1 MNPELLGNL
10 RDIHEPLPPPFWPPA
25 PGWWILAFLILVL
38 IAVATYL
45 AWRRYRAI
53 ERARMPYRVAERELA
68 AAFADYT
75 NGRGDDRT
83 FADAANAILKRLIAQ
98 HENRA
103 STTSFGRDW
112 VEEIVERFDRPD
124 LFQLLDAT
132 LGGAR
137 YRPGFEGQVRETY
150 DRLTELIQENQ
161 AVARP

>member
-68 AAFADYT
+68 RHSPT
-75 NGRGDDRT
+75 TLTVGVT
-83 FADAANAILKRLIAQ
+83 IARSPTRQ
-98 HENRA
+98 TR
-103 STTSFGRDW
+103 S
-112 VEEIVERFDRPD
+112 
-124 LFQLLDAT
+124 
-132 LGGAR
+132 
-137 YRPGFEGQVRETY
+137 
-150 DRLTELIQENQ
+150 
-161 AVARP
+161 